1 MVSSRELWIAG
12 YTKYSGF
19 PTTEDAFDRT
29 FNNEDGYFMMIDPIS
44 CSLNYSSFFGGSSQD
59 SIYKIVM
66 TSQGEI
72 VCAGSTYSANFPTMN
87 ALLSEKPGD
96 RDGFVFKLILN
107 ETTSTAFSSTS
118 TITPTTS
125 SIYTSMDMIYVALAG
140 VSLGVIVLVVI
151 VTIVR
156 KKRTL

>member
-1 MVSSRELWIAG
+1 M
-12 YTKYSGF
+12 
-19 PTTEDAFDRT
+19 
-29 FNNEDGYFMMIDPIS
+29 
-44 CSLNYSSFFGGSSQD
+44 
-59 SIYKIVM
+59 
-66 TSQGEI
+66 
-72 VCAGSTYSANFPTMN
+72 CAGSTYSANFPTMN